1 MMTDFSPRFLT
12 YTSANADQS
21 ATWLAYI
28 KTPDVK
34 GYWPIH
40 FKGSTEGDALDAA
53 KEFYEA
59 TRARREA
66 GIKARQENAEKARA
80 ARKKKEQAA

>member
-1 MMTDFSPRFLT
+1 MTNDFSPKFLS
-12 YTSANADQS
+12 YTSANAEQS

-28 KTPDVK
+28 KTADVK

-40 FKGSTEGDALDAA
+40 FKGATEDEALTAA
-53 KEFYEA
+53 KVFYEQ

-66 GIKARQENAEKARA
+66 GIKARLENAEKARIARMKKQEA
-80 ARKKKEQAA
+80 A

>member
-1 MMTDFSPRFLT
+1 MNSDFSPKFLT
-12 YTSANADQS
+12 YTSADADQS

-28 KTPDVK
+28 KTDDVK

-40 FKGSTEGDALDAA
+40 FKGATECEALEAA

-66 GIKARQENAEKARA
+66 GIKSRLENAEKARL
-80 ARKKKEQAA
+80 ARKKKQQAA